1 MRLATVRTRSD
12 LVSYNIFKKV
22 QTFGCII
29 RSGLRANWNT
39 SRRAEAWHDQMIRD
53 QKTKK
58 NLKIF
63 SKKPNQ
69 TIQPWAHSHM
79 ARK

>member
-1 MRLATVRTRSD
+1 ME
-12 LVSYNIFKKV
+12 KKN
-22 QTFGCII
+22 TPTSKLHGKKKKSAI
-29 RSGLRANWNT
+29 RKRGLRANWNT